1 MSPIKMTKS
10 LAEKNLEKDLLLII
24 KSWIENEGWT
34 NEGSSVRLNIHK
46 DDIMCCVLVGIL
58 NIVYFGLLKN
68 R

>member
-46 DDIMCCVLVGIL
+46 DEIMCCVGIL